1 MCGPGPCTSPTPCGG
16 CERGAPL
23 RAEALGDAADIDAR
37 PIAQGEAPDRAR
49 RSLVVLTRSIEKE
62 HRAVD

>member
-1 MCGPGPCTSPTPCGG
+1 MCGVGPCTSPTPCGG

-23 RAEALGDAADIDAR
+23 RAEALGDAADVAA
-37 PIAQGEAPDRAR
+37 PPTAQGEAPDRAH
-49 RSLVVLTRSIEKE
+49 RSLTVLTRSIEKE